1 MGGGKPAARQGDM
14 TRKGLDIVQGSA
26 GVLIG
31 APTGVACS
39 VCPGGITY
47 ANPVNP
53 VLGAKVLPGETDLAL
68 PCPLPFILFRAYSS
82 YRTRT
87 PAPVGVFG
95 PGWKAP
101 FDIRLQ
107 IRDEG
112 LILNDSG
119 GRSIH
124 FEPLFPGEISY
135 SRSESLWLARGG
147 VAAQHSSQPLSALW
161 QVLPEDVRLSPHV
174 YLATNSLQGPWWIL
188 SWPEPPAYR
197 VLTVVVDGF
206 GRSLTFHRAAEGDVA
221 GAVTGVTDG
230 AGRRFHMAL
239 STQAQRAEASRKQRA
254 SSLSSPASPRSVS
267 SSQVFP
273 DTLPAGTEYGADNGI
288 RLEAV
293 WLTHDPAYPDEQP
306 TAPLARYTYTAG
318 GELRAVYDRSGMQ
331 VRGFTYDAEHAGR
344 MVAHHYAGRPESC
357 YRYDDTGRVTEQVNP
372 EGLDYRFEYGESR
385 VIITDSLNRR
395 EVLYTE
401 GEGGL
406 KRVVKKEHADGS
418 ITRSEYDEAG
428 RLKAQTDAAGN
439 DSGGR
444 SIHFEPLF
452 PGEISYSRSES
463 LWLARG
469 GVAAQHSSQPLSALW
484 QVLPEDVR
492 LSPHVYLATNSLQ
505 GPWWILSWPEPPAY
519 RVLTVVVDGFGRSLT
534 FHRAAEGDV
543 AGAVTGVTD
552 GAGRRFHMA
561 LSTQAQRA
569 EASRKQRASSLS
581 SPASPRSVSS
591 SQVFPDTLPA
601 GTEYGADNGIRLEAV
616 WLTHDPAYPDEQPTA
631 PLARYTYTAGGELR
645 AVYDRSGTQVRGFT
659 YDAEH
664 AGRMVAHHYA
674 GRPESRYRYDDTGRV
689 TEQVNPEGLDYRFEY
704 GESRVIITDSLNRRE
719 VLYTEGEGGL
729 KRVVKKEH
737 ADGSITRSEYDEA
750 GRLKAQ
756 TDAAGRRTEYRLHMA
771 SGKLTSVVLPDG
783 RTVRY
788 GYNNQLQLTSV
799 TYPDG
804 LRSSRKYDRQGRL
817 AEETSRNGNITRW
830 FYDSSRSGLP
840 CAVEDG
846 TGVRR
851 RITRN
856 RYGQLQAFTD
866 CSGYTTRYEYDRYGQ
881 QIAVHRE
888 EGISTY
894 SSYNPRGQLVSQRD
908 AQGRETRYEYSAAGD
923 LTAIVA
929 PDGSRSEIQY
939 DAWGKAVSTTQGG
952 LTRSMG
958 YDAAGRITVLTN
970 ENGSQSTFRYDPV
983 DRLTEQRGFDGRTQR
998 YQYDLTGKL
1007 TQSEDE
1013 GLITLW
1019 HYDASDRITRRT
1031 VNGEPAEQWQYD
1043 DHGWLTEISHLSE
1056 GHRVAVHYGYD
1067 DKGRL
1072 TGERQTVETP
1082 ETGEMLWEHET
1093 GHAYSEQGLATRQEP
1108 DGLPP
1113 VEWLTYGS
1121 GYLAGMK
1128 LGGTPLVEYTRD
1140 RLHRE
1145 TARSFGGEAY
1155 ELATAWNTSGQLRSR
1170 HLNLPQLDRDYDWND
1185 NGQLIRISGPQ
1196 ESREYRYSD
1205 TGRLTGVHTTA
1216 ANLDIDIPYATDPAG
1231 NRLPDPE
1238 LHPDSTLTAWPDNRI
1253 AEDAHYVYRY
1263 DEYGRLA
1270 EKTDRIPEGVIRM
1283 HDERTHHYHY
1293 DSQHRLV
1300 FYTRIQ
1306 HGEPQVESR
1315 YLYDP
1320 LGRRTGKRVWRRERD
1335 LTGWMS
1341 LSRKPEVTWYGWD
1354 GDRLTTIQTGTT
1366 RIQTVYQPGSFTPLL
1381 RIETENGEQAKARH
1395 RSLAEVL
1402 QEDTGVTLPAELSV
1416 MLGRL
1421 ERELRAGAVSAES
1434 EAWLAQ
1440 CGLTAEQ
1447 MAAQLEAEYIP
1458 ERKLHLYHCDHRGLP
1473 LALISPEGETAWQGE
1488 YDEWGN
1494 LLGETSAQHLQQSL
1508 RLPGQQYDE
1517 ESGLYYNRNRY
1528 YDPLQGR
1535 YITQDPI
1542 GLRGEWNLYKYPL
1555 NPVRFIDSLGLKFH
1569 VNGDPSDFNQAVE
1582 YLKQDSQ
1589 MKETIDFLSSS
1600 EETINIEYIEGTNVR
1615 FNSNNMT
1622 IYWNS
1627 RASLFCSTELNS
1639 KSQSPALGL
1648 GHEFTHAQYCLLDKE
1663 NFMAL
1668 LSRTDKKYENK
1679 EEARVITIIESR
1691 AAKTLGECT
1700 RGAHSG
1706 LPFYRVDGPLQT
1718 MKITGTPE

>member
-1 MGGGKPAARQGDM
+1 MGGKPAARQGDM

-53 VLGAKVLPGETDLAL
+53 LLGAKVLPGETDLAL
-68 PCPLPFILFRAYSS
+68 PGPLPFILSRAYSS

-112 LILNDSG
+112 LILNDNG

-147 VAAQHSSQPLSALW
+147 VAEQHSSQPLSALW

-188 SWPEPPAYR
+188 SWPERVPGADEVLPPEPPAYR
-197 VLTVVVDGF
+197 VLTGVVDGF
-206 GRSLTFHRAAEGDVA
+206 GRTLTFHRAAEGDVA

-230 AGRRFHMAL
+230 AGRCFHL
-239 STQAQRAEASRKQRA
+239 VLTTQAQRAEAFRKQRA
-254 SSLSSPASPRSVS
+254 TSLSSPAGPRSAS
-267 SSQVFP
+267 SSSAFP

-306 TAPLARYTYTAG
+306 TAPLARYTYTA
-318 GELRAVYDRSGMQ
+318 S
-331 VRGFTYDAEHAGR
+331 
-344 MVAHHYAGRPESC
+344 
-357 YRYDDTGRVTEQVNP
+357 
-372 EGLDYRFEYGESR
+372 
-385 VIITDSLNRR
+385 
-395 EVLYTE
+395 
-401 GEGGL
+401 
-406 KRVVKKEHADGS
+406 
-418 ITRSEYDEAG
+418 
-428 RLKAQTDAAGN
+428 
-439 DSGGR
+439 
-444 SIHFEPLF
+444 
-452 PGEISYSRSES
+452 
-463 LWLARG
+463 
-469 GVAAQHSSQPLSALW
+469 
-484 QVLPEDVR
+484 
-492 LSPHVYLATNSLQ
+492 
-505 GPWWILSWPEPPAY
+505 
-519 RVLTVVVDGFGRSLT
+519 
-534 FHRAAEGDV
+534 
-543 AGAVTGVTD
+543 
-552 GAGRRFHMA
+552 
-561 LSTQAQRA
+561 
-569 EASRKQRASSLS
+569 
-581 SPASPRSVSS
+581 
-591 SQVFPDTLPA
+591 
-601 GTEYGADNGIRLEAV
+601 
-616 WLTHDPAYPDEQPTA
+616 
-631 PLARYTYTAGGELR
+631 GELR

-704 GESRVIITDSLNRRE
+704 GQDRVTITDSLNRRE

-756 TDAAGRRTEYRLHMA
+756 TDAAGRRTEYSLHMA
-771 SGKLTSVVLPDG
+771 SGAVTAVTGPDG

-788 GYNNQLQLTSV
+788 GYNSQRQVTSV

-804 LRSSRKYDRQGRL
+804 LRSSREYDEKGRL
-817 AEETSRNGNITRW
+817 AAETSRSGETTSYS
-830 FYDSSRSGLP
+830 YDDPASELP
-840 CAVEDG
+840 
-846 TGVRR
+846 TG
-851 RITRN
+851 IQDATGSTKQMAWS
-856 RYGQLQAFTD
+856 RYGQLLAFTD

-894 SSYNPRGQLVSQRD
+894 SSYNPRGQLVSQKD

-923 LTAIVA
+923 LTATVS
-929 PDGSRSEIQY
+929 PDGKRSTIAY
-939 DAWGKAVSTTQGG
+939 DKRGRPVSVTEGG

-998 YQYDLTGKL
+998 YHYDLTRKL

-1019 HYDASDRITRRT
+1019 HYDASDRITHRT
-1031 VNGEPAEQWQYD
+1031 VNGDPAEQWQYD
-1043 DHGWLTEISHLSE
+1043 EHGWLTTLSHTSE
-1056 GHRVAVHYGYD
+1056 GHRVSVHYGYD

-1072 TGERQTVETP
+1072 TGERQTVENP
-1082 ETGEMLWEHET
+1082 ETGELLWQHET
-1093 GHAYSEQGLATRQEP
+1093 KHAYNEQGLANRVTP
-1108 DGLPP
+1108 DSLPP

-1145 TARSFGGEAY
+1145 TVRSFGSRAGSNAAY
-1155 ELATAWNTSGQLRSR
+1155 ELTSTYTPAGQLQSQ
-1170 HLNLPQLDRDYDWND
+1170 HLNSLVYDRDYGWND
-1185 NGQLIRISGPQ
+1185 NGDLVRISGPRQ
-1196 ESREYRYSD
+1196 TREYGYSA
-1205 TGRLTGVHTTA
+1205 TGRLESVRTLAPG
-1216 ANLDIDIPYATDPAG
+1216 LDIRIPYATDPAG

-1253 AEDAHYVYRY
+1253 AEDAHYVYHY
-1263 DEYGRLA
+1263 DEYGRLT
-1270 EKTDRIPEGVIRM
+1270 EKTDRIPTGVIRTD
-1283 HDERTHHYHY
+1283 DERTHHYHY

-1300 FYTRIQ
+1300 FHTRIQ
-1306 HGEPQVESR
+1306 HGEPLVESR

-1320 LGRRTGKRVWRRERD
+1320 LGRRMAKRVWRRERD

-1341 LSRKPEVTWYGWD
+1341 LSRKPEETWYGWD
-1354 GDRLTTIQTGTT
+1354 GDRLTTVQTDTT
-1366 RIQTVYQPGSFTPLL
+1366 RIQTVYQPGSFAPLI
-1381 RIETENGEQAKARH
+1381 RIETDNGEREKAQC
-1395 RSLAEVL
+1395 RSLAEKIQ
-1402 QEDTGVTLPAELSV
+1402 QEGSEDGHGVVFPAELV
-1416 MLGRL
+1416 GLLDRL
-1421 ERELRAGAVSAES
+1421 EGEIRANCVSSES
-1434 EAWLAQ
+1434 RQWLAQ
-1440 CGLTAEQ
+1440 CGLTVERL
-1447 MAAQLEAEYIP
+1447 AAQIEPVYLP
-1458 ERKLHLYHCDHRGLP
+1458 ERKIHLYHCDHRGLP
-1473 LALISPEGETAWQGE
+1473 LALISEDGNTAWSAE

-1494 LLGETSAQHLQQSL
+1494 Q
-1508 RLPGQQYDE
+1508 
-1517 ESGLYYNRNRY
+1517 
-1528 YDPLQGR
+1528 
-1535 YITQDPI
+1535 
-1542 GLRGEWNLYKYPL
+1542 
-1555 NPVRFIDSLGLKFH
+1555 
-1569 VNGDPSDFNQAVE
+1569 
-1582 YLKQDSQ
+1582 
-1589 MKETIDFLSSS
+1589 
-1600 EETINIEYIEGTNVR
+1600 
-1615 FNSNNMT
+1615 
-1622 IYWNS
+1622 
-1627 RASLFCSTELNS
+1627 
-1639 KSQSPALGL
+1639 
-1648 GHEFTHAQYCLLDKE
+1648 
-1663 NFMAL
+1663 
-1668 LSRTDKKYENK
+1668 
-1679 EEARVITIIESR
+1679 
-1691 AAKTLGECT
+1691 
-1700 RGAHSG
+1700 
-1706 LPFYRVDGPLQT
+1706 
-1718 MKITGTPE
+1718 

>member
-1 MGGGKPAARQGDM
+1 MSGKPAARQGDM

-39 VCPGGITY
+39 VCPKKKDSPNYG
-47 ANPVNP
+47 NPVNP
-53 VLGAKVLPGETDLAL
+53 VLGAKVLPGETDIAL
-68 PCPLPFILFRAYSS
+68 PGPLPFILSRAYSS

-188 SWPEPPAYR
+188 SWPERVPGADEVLPPPPPAYR
-197 VLTVVVDGF
+197 VLTRVVDGF
-206 GRSLTFHRAAEGDVA
+206 GRTLAFHRAAKGDVA

-230 AGRRFHMAL
+230 AGRRFHLAL
-239 STQAQRAEASRKQRA
+239 TTQAQRAEAFRKQRA

-273 DTLPAGTEYGADNGI
+273 DTLSAGTEYGVDNGI

-293 WLTHDPAYPDEQP
+293 WLTHDPAYPDE
-306 TAPLARYTYTAG
+306 L
-318 GELRAVYDRSGMQ
+318 
-331 VRGFTYDAEHAGR
+331 
-344 MVAHHYAGRPESC
+344 
-357 YRYDDTGRVTEQVNP
+357 
-372 EGLDYRFEYGESR
+372 
-385 VIITDSLNRR
+385 
-395 EVLYTE
+395 
-401 GEGGL
+401 
-406 KRVVKKEHADGS
+406 
-418 ITRSEYDEAG
+418 
-428 RLKAQTDAAGN
+428 
-439 DSGGR
+439 
-444 SIHFEPLF
+444 
-452 PGEISYSRSES
+452 
-463 LWLARG
+463 
-469 GVAAQHSSQPLSALW
+469 
-484 QVLPEDVR
+484 
-492 LSPHVYLATNSLQ
+492 
-505 GPWWILSWPEPPAY
+505 
-519 RVLTVVVDGFGRSLT
+519 
-534 FHRAAEGDV
+534 
-543 AGAVTGVTD
+543 
-552 GAGRRFHMA
+552 
-561 LSTQAQRA
+561 
-569 EASRKQRASSLS
+569 
-581 SPASPRSVSS
+581 
-591 SQVFPDTLPA
+591 
-601 GTEYGADNGIRLEAV
+601 
-616 WLTHDPAYPDEQPTA
+616 PTA

-689 TEQVNPEGLDYRFEY
+689 TEQVNPERLDYRFEY
-704 GESRVIITDSLNRRE
+704 GQGRVTITDSLNRRE

-771 SGKLTSVVLPDG
+771 SGAVTAVTGPDG

-788 GYNNQLQLTSV
+788 GYNSQRQVTSV

-804 LRSSRKYDRQGRL
+804 LRSSREYDERGRL
-817 AEETSRNGNITRW
+817 TAETSRSGETTRYS
-830 FYDSSRSGLP
+830 YDDPASELP
-840 CAVEDG
+840 
-846 TGVRR
+846 TG
-851 RITRN
+851 IQDATGSTKQMAWS
-856 RYGQLQAFTD
+856 RYGQLLAFTD

-894 SSYNPRGQLVSQRD
+894 SSYNPRGQMVSQKD

-923 LTAIVA
+923 LTATVS
-929 PDGSRSEIQY
+929 PDGKRSTIAY
-939 DAWGKAVSTTQGG
+939 DKRGRPVSVTEGG

-998 YQYDLTGKL
+998 YHYDLTRKL

-1019 HYDASDRITRRT
+1019 HYDASDRITHRT
-1031 VNGEPAEQWQYD
+1031 VNGDPAEQWQYD
-1043 DHGWLTEISHLSE
+1043 GHGWLREISHLSE

-1072 TGERQTVETP
+1072 TGERQTVENP
-1082 ETGEMLWEHET
+1082 ETGELLWQHET
-1093 GHAYSEQGLATRQEP
+1093 KHAYNEQGLANRVTP
-1108 DGLPP
+1108 DSLPP

-1145 TARSFGGEAY
+1145 TVRSFGSRAGSNAAY
-1155 ELATAWNTSGQLRSR
+1155 ELTSTYTPAGQLQSQ
-1170 HLNLPQLDRDYDWND
+1170 HLNSLVYDRDYGWND
-1185 NGQLIRISGPQ
+1185 NGDLVRISGPRQ
-1196 ESREYRYSD
+1196 TREYGYSA
-1205 TGRLTGVHTTA
+1205 TGRLESVRTLA
-1216 ANLDIDIPYATDPAG
+1216 PDLDIRIPYATDPAG

-1253 AEDAHYVYRY
+1253 AEDAHYVYHY
-1263 DEYGRLA
+1263 DEYGRLT
-1270 EKTDRIPEGVIRM
+1270 EKTDRIPTGVIRTD
-1283 HDERTHHYHY
+1283 DERTHHY

-1300 FYTRIQ
+1300 FHTRIQ
-1306 HGEPQVESR
+1306 HGEPLVESR

-1320 LGRRTGKRVWRRERD
+1320 LGRRMAKRVWRRERD

-1341 LSRKPEVTWYGWD
+1341 LSRKPEETWYGWD
-1354 GDRLTTIQTGTT
+1354 GDRLTTVQTQQT

-1402 QEDTGVTLPAELSV
+1402 QEDTGVTLPAELAV

-1440 CGLTAEQ
+1440 CGLTVEQ
-1447 MAAQLEAEYIP
+1447 MESQMEAEYIP
-1458 ERKLHLYHCDHRGLP
+1458 ERRLHLYHCDHRGLP
-1473 LALISPEGETAWQGE
+1473 QALISPEGETAWRGE

-1494 LLGETSAQHLQQSL
+1494 
-1508 RLPGQQYDE
+1508 
-1517 ESGLYYNRNRY
+1517 
-1528 YDPLQGR
+1528 
-1535 YITQDPI
+1535 
-1542 GLRGEWNLYKYPL
+1542 
-1555 NPVRFIDSLGLKFH
+1555 
-1569 VNGDPSDFNQAVE
+1569 
-1582 YLKQDSQ
+1582 
-1589 MKETIDFLSSS
+1589 
-1600 EETINIEYIEGTNVR
+1600 
-1615 FNSNNMT
+1615 
-1622 IYWNS
+1622 
-1627 RASLFCSTELNS
+1627 
-1639 KSQSPALGL
+1639 
-1648 GHEFTHAQYCLLDKE
+1648 
-1663 NFMAL
+1663 
-1668 LSRTDKKYENK
+1668 
-1679 EEARVITIIESR
+1679 
-1691 AAKTLGECT
+1691 
-1700 RGAHSG
+1700 
-1706 LPFYRVDGPLQT
+1706 
-1718 MKITGTPE
+1718 

>member
-1 MGGGKPAARQGDM
+1 MGGKPAARQGDM

-53 VLGAKVLPGETDLAL
+53 LLGAKVLPGETDLAL
-68 PCPLPFILFRAYSS
+68 PGPLPFILSRAYSS

-112 LILNDSG
+112 LILNDNG

-147 VAAQHSSQPLSALW
+147 GAEQHSSQPLSALW

-188 SWPEPPAYR
+188 SWPERVPGADEVLPPEPPAYR
-197 VLTVVVDGF
+197 VLTGVVDGF
-206 GRSLTFHRAAEGDVA
+206 GRTLAFHRAAEGDVA

-230 AGRRFHMAL
+230 AGRRFHL
-239 STQAQRAEASRKQRA
+239 VLTTQAQRAEVFRKQRA
-254 SSLSSPASPRSVS
+254 TSLSSPAGPRSAS
-267 SSQVFP
+267 SSSFSSAFP

-306 TAPLARYTYTAG
+306 TAPLARYTYTA
-318 GELRAVYDRSGMQ
+318 S
-331 VRGFTYDAEHAGR
+331 
-344 MVAHHYAGRPESC
+344 
-357 YRYDDTGRVTEQVNP
+357 
-372 EGLDYRFEYGESR
+372 
-385 VIITDSLNRR
+385 
-395 EVLYTE
+395 
-401 GEGGL
+401 
-406 KRVVKKEHADGS
+406 
-418 ITRSEYDEAG
+418 
-428 RLKAQTDAAGN
+428 
-439 DSGGR
+439 
-444 SIHFEPLF
+444 
-452 PGEISYSRSES
+452 
-463 LWLARG
+463 
-469 GVAAQHSSQPLSALW
+469 
-484 QVLPEDVR
+484 
-492 LSPHVYLATNSLQ
+492 
-505 GPWWILSWPEPPAY
+505 
-519 RVLTVVVDGFGRSLT
+519 
-534 FHRAAEGDV
+534 
-543 AGAVTGVTD
+543 
-552 GAGRRFHMA
+552 
-561 LSTQAQRA
+561 
-569 EASRKQRASSLS
+569 
-581 SPASPRSVSS
+581 
-591 SQVFPDTLPA
+591 
-601 GTEYGADNGIRLEAV
+601 
-616 WLTHDPAYPDEQPTA
+616 
-631 PLARYTYTAGGELR
+631 GELR
-645 AVYDRSGTQVRGFT
+645 AVYDRSGTQVRGFA

-704 GESRVIITDSLNRRE
+704 GQDRVTITDSLNRRE

-756 TDAAGRRTEYRLHMA
+756 TDAAGRRTEYSLHMA
-771 SGKLTSVVLPDG
+771 SGAVTA
-783 RTVRY
+783 
-788 GYNNQLQLTSV
+788 V

-804 LRSSRKYDRQGRL
+804 LRSSREYDEKGRL
-817 AEETSRNGNITRW
+817 AAETSRSGETTSYS
-830 FYDSSRSGLP
+830 YDDPASELP
-840 CAVEDG
+840 TGIEDA
-846 TGVRR
+846 TGS
-851 RITRN
+851 TKQMAWS
-856 RYGQLQAFTD
+856 RYGQLLAFTD

-881 QIAVHRE
+881 RTAVHQE
-888 EGISTY
+888 EGLSIY
-894 SSYNPRGQLVSQRD
+894 SLYDSRGRLTGQRD
-908 AQGRETRYEYSAAGD
+908 AQGRETRLEYSAAGD
-923 LTAIVA
+923 LTVIIA
-929 PDGSRSEIQY
+929 PDGSRSETQY
-939 DAWGKAVSTTQGG
+939 DAWGKAISTTQGG
-952 LTRSMG
+952 LTRSME

-998 YQYDLTGKL
+998 YHYDLTGKL

-1019 HYDASDRITRRT
+1019 HYDASDRITHRT
-1031 VNGEPAEQWQYD
+1031 VNSDPAEQWQYD
-1043 DHGWLTEISHLSE
+1043 EHGWLTTLSHTSE
-1056 GHRVAVHYGYD
+1056 GHRVSVHYGYD

-1072 TGERQTVETP
+1072 TDERQTVENP

-1145 TARSFGGEAY
+1145 TVRSFGSMAGSNAAY
-1155 ELATAWNTSGQLRSR
+1155 ELTSTYTLTGQLQSQ

-1253 AEDAHYVYRY
+1253 AEDAHYVYRH

-1366 RIQTVYQPGSFTPLL
+1366 RIQTVYEPGSFTPLI

-1421 ERELRAGAVSAES
+1421 ERELRQGSVSEES
-1434 EAWLAQ
+1434 QQWLAQ

-1473 LALISPEGETAWQGE
+1473 QALISPEGETAWQGE

-1494 LLGETSAQHLQQSL
+1494 LLGETSAQHLQQPY

-1542 GLRGEWNLYKYPL
+1542 DIKGGWNLYSYAL
-1555 NPVRFIDSLGLKFH
+1555 NPVSWIDPLGLTQCDSEGCNNDILFTGGSGPDNKIL
-1569 VNGDPSDFNQAVE
+1569 NELGPRDGIDGLGSQNMKMYSGLLGGDILKPGILGGLTLGSVTQRPSRTAEEEVQAQIE
-1582 YLKQDSQ
+1582 YLAYKKRCEQKPDSNLSRCAAAIFQ
-1589 MKETIDFLSSS
+1589 KSRKEDCLRMRQEWDDKWWPGKHADEIK
-1600 EETINIEYIEGTNVR
+1600 NVK
-1615 FNSNNMT
+1615 
-1622 IYWNS
+1622 
-1627 RASLFCSTELNS
+1627 ASLKNTLI
-1639 KSQSPALGL
+1639 
-1648 GHEFTHAQYCLLDKE
+1648 DV
-1663 NFMAL
+1663 
-1668 LSRTDKKYENK
+1668 KK
-1679 EEARVITIIESR
+1679 RCMPT
-1691 AAKTLGECT
+1691 
-1700 RGAHSG
+1700 SG
-1706 LPFYRVDGPLQT
+1706 IPR
-1718 MKITGTPE
+1718 

>member
-1 MGGGKPAARQGDM
+1 MSGKPAARQGDM

-53 VLGAKVLPGETDLAL
+53 LLGAKVLPGETDLAL
-68 PCPLPFILFRAYSS
+68 PGPLSFILSRAYSS

-112 LILNDSG
+112 LILNDNV

-124 FEPLFPGEISY
+124 FESLFPGEISY

-147 VAAQHSSQPLSALW
+147 VAEQHSSQPLSALW

-174 YLATNSLQGPWWIL
+174 YLAANSLQGPWWIL
-188 SWPEPPAYR
+188 SWPERVSEADEVLPPEPPVYR
-197 VLTVVVDGF
+197 VLTGVVDGF
-206 GRSLTFHRAAEGDVA
+206 GRTLAFHRAAEGEVA

-230 AGRRFHMAL
+230 AGRRFHLTL
-239 STQAQRAEASRKQRA
+239 STQAQRAEAFRKQRA
-254 SSLSSPASPRSVS
+254 SSLSSPASPRPVS
-267 SSQVFP
+267 SSQAFP

-293 WLTHDPAYPDEQP
+293 WLTHDPAYPDELP
-306 TAPLARYTYTAG
+306 AAPLARYTYTA
-318 GELRAVYDRSGMQ
+318 
-331 VRGFTYDAEHAGR
+331 RG
-344 MVAHHYAGRPESC
+344 
-357 YRYDDTGRVTEQVNP
+357 
-372 EGLDYRFEYGESR
+372 
-385 VIITDSLNRR
+385 
-395 EVLYTE
+395 EVL
-401 GEGGL
+401 
-406 KRVVKKEHADGS
+406 
-418 ITRSEYDEAG
+418 
-428 RLKAQTDAAGN
+428 
-439 DSGGR
+439 
-444 SIHFEPLF
+444 
-452 PGEISYSRSES
+452 
-463 LWLARG
+463 
-469 GVAAQHSSQPLSALW
+469 
-484 QVLPEDVR
+484 
-492 LSPHVYLATNSLQ
+492 
-505 GPWWILSWPEPPAY
+505 
-519 RVLTVVVDGFGRSLT
+519 
-534 FHRAAEGDV
+534 
-543 AGAVTGVTD
+543 
-552 GAGRRFHMA
+552 
-561 LSTQAQRA
+561 
-569 EASRKQRASSLS
+569 
-581 SPASPRSVSS
+581 
-591 SQVFPDTLPA
+591 
-601 GTEYGADNGIRLEAV
+601 
-616 WLTHDPAYPDEQPTA
+616 
-631 PLARYTYTAGGELR
+631 

-664 AGRMVAHHYA
+664 TGRMVAHHYA

-704 GESRVIITDSLNRRE
+704 GQDRVTITDSLNRRE

-729 KRVVKKEH
+729 KRVVKKAH
-737 ADGSITRSEYDEA
+737 ADGSVTRSEYDEA

-771 SGKLTSVVLPDG
+771 SGAVTAVTGPDG

-788 GYNNQLQLTSV
+788 GYNSQRQVTSV

-804 LRSSRKYDRQGRL
+804 LRSSREYDEKGRL
-817 AEETSRNGNITRW
+817 AAETSHSGEATRYS
-830 FYDSSRSGLP
+830 YDDPASELP
-840 CAVEDG
+840 
-846 TGVRR
+846 TG
-851 RITRN
+851 IQDATGSMKQMAWS
-856 RYGQLQAFTD
+856 RYGQLLAFTD

-881 QIAVHRE
+881 RTAVHRE
-888 EGISTY
+888 EGLSIY
-894 SSYNPRGQLVSQRD
+894 SIYDSRGRLTGQKD

-923 LTAIVA
+923 LTAIIA
-929 PDGSRSEIQY
+929 PDGSRSETQY
-939 DAWGKAVSTTQGG
+939 DAWGKAISTTQGG
-952 LTRSMG
+952 LTRSME

-983 DRLTEQRGFDGRTQR
+983 DRLAEQRGFDGRTQR
-998 YQYDLTGKL
+998 YHYDLTGKL

-1019 HYDASDRITRRT
+1019 HYDASDRITHRT
-1031 VNGEPAEQWQYD
+1031 VNGDPAEQWQYD
-1043 DHGWLTEISHLSE
+1043 EHGWLATLSHTSE

-1072 TGERQTVETP
+1072 TGERQTVENP

-1093 GHAYSEQGLATRQEP
+1093 GHAYSEQGLANRQEP
-1108 DGLPP
+1108 DGLPS

-1145 TARSFGGEAY
+1145 TVRSFGNGADSSTAGYEQVTAY
-1155 ELATAWNTSGQLRSR
+1155 TLTGQLRSR
-1170 HLNLPQLDRDYDWND
+1170 HLNLPQLDREYTWND
-1185 NGQLIRISGPQ
+1185 NGQLVRISGPQ
-1196 ESREYRYSD
+1196 ESRAYRYSD

-1238 LHPDSTLTAWPDNRI
+1238 LHPDSTFTAWPDNRI
-1253 AEDAHYVYRY
+1253 AEDAYYVYRY

-1306 HGEPQVESR
+1306 HGEPLVESR

-1341 LSRKPEVTWYGWD
+1341 LSRKPEVTWYGWE
-1354 GDRLTTIQTGTT
+1354 GDRLTTVQTQQS
-1366 RIQTVYQPGSFTPLL
+1366 RIQTVYQPGSFTPLI

-1402 QEDTGVTLPAELSV
+1402 QEDTGVTLPAELAV

-1440 CGLTAEQ
+1440 CGLTAAQ
-1447 MAAQLEAEYIP
+1447 MESQMEAEYIP

-1473 LALISPEGETAWQGE
+1473 QALISPEGETAWRGE

-1494 LLGETSAQHLQQSL
+1494 LLGEENPQHLQQPY

-1517 ESGLYYNRNRY
+1517 ESGLYYNR
-1528 YDPLQGR
+1528 
-1535 YITQDPI
+1535 
-1542 GLRGEWNLYKYPL
+1542 
-1555 NPVRFIDSLGLKFH
+1555 
-1569 VNGDPSDFNQAVE
+1569 
-1582 YLKQDSQ
+1582 
-1589 MKETIDFLSSS
+1589 
-1600 EETINIEYIEGTNVR
+1600 
-1615 FNSNNMT
+1615 
-1622 IYWNS
+1622 
-1627 RASLFCSTELNS
+1627 
-1639 KSQSPALGL
+1639 
-1648 GHEFTHAQYCLLDKE
+1648 
-1663 NFMAL
+1663 
-1668 LSRTDKKYENK
+1668 
-1679 EEARVITIIESR
+1679 
-1691 AAKTLGECT
+1691 
-1700 RGAHSG
+1700 
-1706 LPFYRVDGPLQT
+1706 
-1718 MKITGTPE
+1718 

>member
-1 MGGGKPAARQGDM
+1 MGGKPAARQGDM

-53 VLGAKVLPGETDLAL
+53 LLGAKVLPGETDLAL
-68 PCPLPFILFRAYSS
+68 PGPLPFILSRAYSS

-112 LILNDSG
+112 LILNDNG

-147 VAAQHSSQPLSALW
+147 VAEQHSSQPLSALW

-188 SWPEPPAYR
+188 SWPERVPGADEVLPPEPPAYR
-197 VLTVVVDGF
+197 VLTGVVDGF
-206 GRSLTFHRAAEGDVA
+206 GRTLTFHRAAEGDVA

-230 AGRRFHMAL
+230 AGRCFHL
-239 STQAQRAEASRKQRA
+239 VLTTQAQRAEAFRKQRA
-254 SSLSSPASPRSVS
+254 TSLSSPAGPRSAS
-267 SSQVFP
+267 SSSAFP

-306 TAPLARYTYTAG
+306 TAPLARYTYTA
-318 GELRAVYDRSGMQ
+318 S
-331 VRGFTYDAEHAGR
+331 
-344 MVAHHYAGRPESC
+344 
-357 YRYDDTGRVTEQVNP
+357 
-372 EGLDYRFEYGESR
+372 
-385 VIITDSLNRR
+385 
-395 EVLYTE
+395 
-401 GEGGL
+401 
-406 KRVVKKEHADGS
+406 
-418 ITRSEYDEAG
+418 
-428 RLKAQTDAAGN
+428 
-439 DSGGR
+439 
-444 SIHFEPLF
+444 
-452 PGEISYSRSES
+452 
-463 LWLARG
+463 
-469 GVAAQHSSQPLSALW
+469 
-484 QVLPEDVR
+484 
-492 LSPHVYLATNSLQ
+492 
-505 GPWWILSWPEPPAY
+505 
-519 RVLTVVVDGFGRSLT
+519 
-534 FHRAAEGDV
+534 
-543 AGAVTGVTD
+543 
-552 GAGRRFHMA
+552 
-561 LSTQAQRA
+561 
-569 EASRKQRASSLS
+569 
-581 SPASPRSVSS
+581 
-591 SQVFPDTLPA
+591 
-601 GTEYGADNGIRLEAV
+601 
-616 WLTHDPAYPDEQPTA
+616 
-631 PLARYTYTAGGELR
+631 GELR

-704 GESRVIITDSLNRRE
+704 GQDRVTITDSLNRRE

-756 TDAAGRRTEYRLHMA
+756 TDAAGRRTEYSLHMA
-771 SGKLTSVVLPDG
+771 SGAVTAVTGPDG

-788 GYNNQLQLTSV
+788 GYNSQRQVTSV

-804 LRSSRKYDRQGRL
+804 LRSSREYDEKGRL
-817 AEETSRNGNITRW
+817 AAETSRSGETTSYS
-830 FYDSSRSGLP
+830 YDDPASELP
-840 CAVEDG
+840 
-846 TGVRR
+846 TG
-851 RITRN
+851 IQDATGSTKQMAWS
-856 RYGQLQAFTD
+856 RYGQLLAFTD

-894 SSYNPRGQLVSQRD
+894 SSYNPRGQLVSQKD

-923 LTAIVA
+923 LTATVS
-929 PDGSRSEIQY
+929 PDGKRSTIAY
-939 DAWGKAVSTTQGG
+939 DKRGRPVSVTEGG

-998 YQYDLTGKL
+998 YHYDLTRKL

-1019 HYDASDRITRRT
+1019 HYDASDRITHRT
-1031 VNGEPAEQWQYD
+1031 VNGDPAEQWQYD
-1043 DHGWLTEISHLSE
+1043 EHGWLTTLSHTSE
-1056 GHRVAVHYGYD
+1056 GHRVSVHYGYD

-1072 TGERQTVETP
+1072 TGERQTVENP
-1082 ETGEMLWEHET
+1082 ETGELLWQHET
-1093 GHAYSEQGLATRQEP
+1093 KHAYNEQGLANRVTP
-1108 DGLPP
+1108 DSLPP

-1145 TARSFGGEAY
+1145 TVRSFGSRAGSNAAY
-1155 ELATAWNTSGQLRSR
+1155 ELTSTYPPAGQLQSQ
-1170 HLNLPQLDRDYDWND
+1170 HLNSLVYDRDYGWND
-1185 NGQLIRISGPQ
+1185 NGDLVRISGPRQ
-1196 ESREYRYSD
+1196 TREYGYSA
-1205 TGRLTGVHTTA
+1205 TGRLESVRTLAPG
-1216 ANLDIDIPYATDPAG
+1216 LDIRIPYATDPAG

-1253 AEDAHYVYRY
+1253 AEDAHYVYHY
-1263 DEYGRLA
+1263 DEYGRLT
-1270 EKTDRIPEGVIRM
+1270 EKTDRIPTGVIRTD
-1283 HDERTHHYHY
+1283 DERTHHYHY

-1300 FYTRIQ
+1300 FHTRIQ
-1306 HGEPQVESR
+1306 HGEPLVESR

-1320 LGRRTGKRVWRRERD
+1320 LGRRMAKRVWRRERD

-1341 LSRKPEVTWYGWD
+1341 LSRKPEETWYGWD
-1354 GDRLTTIQTGTT
+1354 GDRLTTVQTDTT
-1366 RIQTVYQPGSFTPLL
+1366 RIQTVYQPGSFAPLI
-1381 RIETENGEQAKARH
+1381 RIETDNGEREKAQC
-1395 RSLAEVL
+1395 RSLAEKIQ
-1402 QEDTGVTLPAELSV
+1402 QEGSEDGHGVVFPAELV
-1416 MLGRL
+1416 GLLDRL
-1421 ERELRAGAVSAES
+1421 EGEIRANCVSSES
-1434 EAWLAQ
+1434 RQWLAQ
-1440 CGLTAEQ
+1440 CGLTVERL
-1447 MAAQLEAEYIP
+1447 AAQIEPVYLP
-1458 ERKLHLYHCDHRGLP
+1458 ERKIHLYHCDHRGLP
-1473 LALISPEGETAWQGE
+1473 LALISEDGNTAWSAE

-1494 LLGETSAQHLQQSL
+1494 QLNEENPHHLHQPY
-1508 RLPGQQYDE
+1508 RLPGQQYDK
-1517 ESGLYYNRNRY
+1517 ESGLYYNRHRY

-1535 YITQDPI
+1535 YITPDPI
-1542 GLRGEWNLYKYPL
+1542 GLRGGWNMYQYPL
-1555 NPVRFIDSLGLKFH
+1555 NPIQVIDPMGL
-1569 VNGDPSDFNQAVE
+1569 DA
-1582 YLKQDSQ
+1582 
-1589 MKETIDFLSSS
+1589 
-1600 EETINIEYIEGTNVR
+1600 IE
-1615 FNSNNMT
+1615 NMT
-1622 IYWNS
+1622 SGGLIYAVSGVPGLIAANS
-1627 RASLFCSTELNS
+1627 ITNS
-1639 KSQSPALGL
+1639 AYQFGYDMDAIVG
-1648 GHEFTHAQYCLLDKE
+1648 
-1663 NFMAL
+1663 
-1668 LSRTDKKYENK
+1668 
-1679 EEARVITIIESR
+1679 
-1691 AAKTLGECT
+1691 
-1700 RGAHSG
+1700 GAHNGAADAMRHCYLMCRMTKTFGSTIADVIGKNHEAAGDRQGQPAKERIMDLKNNTVGIACGDFSAKCSDACIEKYNTGQLFG
-1706 LPFYRVDGPLQT
+1706 LDGIKADNPIKAKQ
-1718 MKITGTPE
+1718 GSSDASNY

>member
-1 MGGGKPAARQGDM
+1 MSGKPAARQGDM

-39 VCPGGITY
+39 VCPNSPVEEQKG
-47 ANPVNP
+47 NPVNP
-53 VLGAKVLPGETDLAL
+53 LLGAKVLPGETDLAL
-68 PCPLPFILFRAYSS
+68 PGPLSFILSRAYSS

-107 IRDEG
+107 VHERE

-135 SRSESLWLARGG
+135 SRSESFWLARGG
-147 VAAQHSSQPLSALW
+147 VAEQHSSQPLSALW

-174 YLATNSLQGPWWIL
+174 YLATNSLQGSWWIL
-188 SWPEPPAYR
+188 NWPERVPEADEVLPPEPPVYR
-197 VLTVVVDGF
+197 VL
-206 GRSLTFHRAAEGDVA
+206 
-221 GAVTGVTDG
+221 TGVTDG
-230 AGRRFHMAL
+230 AGRRFHLAL
-239 STQAQRAEASRKQRA
+239 TTQAQRAEAFRKQRA
-254 SSLSSPASPRSVS
+254 SSLSSPASPRPVS
-267 SSQVFP
+267 SSPAFP
-273 DTLPAGTEYGADNGI
+273 DTLPAGTGYGTDNGI

-293 WLTHDPAYPDEQP
+293 WLTHDPAYPDELP
-306 TAPLARYTYTAG
+306 AAPLARYTYTAR
-318 GELRAVYDRSGMQ
+318 GEL
-331 VRGFTYDAEHAGR
+331 
-344 MVAHHYAGRPESC
+344 
-357 YRYDDTGRVTEQVNP
+357 
-372 EGLDYRFEYGESR
+372 L
-385 VIITDSLNRR
+385 
-395 EVLYTE
+395 
-401 GEGGL
+401 
-406 KRVVKKEHADGS
+406 
-418 ITRSEYDEAG
+418 
-428 RLKAQTDAAGN
+428 
-439 DSGGR
+439 
-444 SIHFEPLF
+444 
-452 PGEISYSRSES
+452 
-463 LWLARG
+463 
-469 GVAAQHSSQPLSALW
+469 
-484 QVLPEDVR
+484 
-492 LSPHVYLATNSLQ
+492 
-505 GPWWILSWPEPPAY
+505 
-519 RVLTVVVDGFGRSLT
+519 
-534 FHRAAEGDV
+534 
-543 AGAVTGVTD
+543 
-552 GAGRRFHMA
+552 
-561 LSTQAQRA
+561 
-569 EASRKQRASSLS
+569 
-581 SPASPRSVSS
+581 
-591 SQVFPDTLPA
+591 
-601 GTEYGADNGIRLEAV
+601 
-616 WLTHDPAYPDEQPTA
+616 
-631 PLARYTYTAGGELR
+631 

-664 AGRMVAHHYA
+664 TGRMVAHHYA

-689 TEQVNPEGLDYRFEY
+689 TEQVNPEGLGYRFEY
-704 GESRVIITDSLNRRE
+704 GQDRVTITDSLNRRE

-729 KRVVKKEH
+729 KRVVKKAH

-771 SGKLTSVVLPDG
+771 SGKLTSVILPDG

-788 GYNNQLQLTSV
+788 GYNSQRQVTSV

-804 LRSSRKYDRQGRL
+804 LRSSWEYDEKGRL
-817 AEETSRNGNITRW
+817 TAETSRNSETMRYS
-830 FYDSSRSGLP
+830 YDDPASELP
-840 CAVEDG
+840 AGIQDA
-846 TGVRR
+846 TGS
-851 RITRN
+851 TKQMAWS
-856 RYGQLQAFTD
+856 RYGQLLAFTD

-888 EGISTY
+888 EGLSIY
-894 SSYNPRGQLVSQRD
+894 SIYDSRGRLTGQRD
-908 AQGRETRYEYSAAGD
+908 AQGRETRLEYSAAGD
-923 LTAIVA
+923 LTAITA
-929 PDGSRSEIQY
+929 PDGSRSETQY

-952 LTRSMG
+952 LTRSME

-998 YQYDLTGKL
+998 YRYSATGQL
-1007 TQSEDE
+1007 IRSEDE
-1013 GLITLW
+1013 GLVTQW
-1019 HYDASDRITRRT
+1019 YYDEADRITHRT

-1072 TGERQTVETP
+1072 TGERQTVENP

-1128 LGGTPLVEYTRD
+1128 LGGTPLVEYSRD

-1145 TARSFGGEAY
+1145 TARSFGGAGSTAGY
-1155 ELATAWNTSGQLRSR
+1155 EQATAYTLTGQLRSR
-1170 HLNLPQLDRDYDWND
+1170 HLNLPQLDREYTWND
-1185 NGQLIRISGPQ
+1185 NGQLVRISGPQ

-1238 LHPDSTLTAWPDNRI
+1238 LHPDSTFTAWPDNRI

-1306 HGEPQVESR
+1306 HGEPLVESR

-1341 LSRKPEVTWYGWD
+1341 LSRKPEETWYGWD
-1354 GDRLTTIQTGTT
+1354 GDRLTTIQTDTT
-1366 RIQTVYQPGSFTPLL
+1366 RIQTVYLPGSFTPLI
-1381 RIETENGEQAKARH
+1381 RVETENGEQAKARH

-1402 QEDTGVTLPAELSV
+1402 QEDTGVTLPTELAV

-1458 ERKLHLYHCDHRGLP
+1458 VRKLHLYHCDHRGLP
-1473 LALISPEGETAWQGE
+1473 QALISPEGETAWRGE

-1494 LLGETSAQHLQQSL
+1494 LLGEENPEQLQQSL

-1542 GLRGEWNLYKYPL
+1542 GPDGEWNLYQYPL
-1555 NPVRFIDSLGLKFH
+1555 DPISDSDPLGLKTCSCTVTFSA
-1569 VNGDPSDFNQAVE
+1569 VGPRQATNANGALGMPPPNNSVAIDPKVFGLKYNNIYNGPERAATKKEILKNIQNIKIEAPGLSDYSSMYNNGSTTF
-1582 YLKQDSQ
+1582 
-1589 MKETIDFLSSS
+1589 TIGD
-1600 EETINIEYIEGTNVR
+1600 IGDKNIR
-1615 FNSNNMT
+1615 
-1622 IYWNS
+1622 
-1627 RASLFCSTELNS
+1627 NS
-1639 KSQSPALGL
+1639 KITRFDIYRFKTQEGALQFGR
-1648 GHEFTHAQYCLLDKE
+1648 HTVPV
-1663 NFMAL
+1663 
-1668 LSRTDKKYENK
+1668 T
-1679 EEARVITIIESR
+1679 
-1691 AAKTLGECT
+1691 
-1700 RGAHSG
+1700 
-1706 LPFYRVDGPLQT
+1706 
-1718 MKITGTPE
+1718 ITGVPDDWECPK

>member
-1 MGGGKPAARQGDM
+1 MSGKPAARQGDM

-39 VCPGGITY
+39 VCPNSPIEEQKG
-47 ANPVNP
+47 NPVNP
-53 VLGAKVLPGETDLAL
+53 LLGAKVLPGETDLAL
-68 PCPLPFILFRAYSS
+68 PGPLPFILSRAYSS

-107 IRDEG
+107 VHERE

-188 SWPEPPAYR
+188 SWPERVPGADEVLPPPPPAYR
-197 VLTVVVDGF
+197 VLTGVVDGF
-206 GRSLTFHRAAEGDVA
+206 GRTLTFHRAAKGDVA

-230 AGRRFHMAL
+230 AGRRFHLAL
-239 STQAQRAEASRKQRA
+239 TTQAQRAEAFRKQRA
-254 SSLSSPASPRSVS
+254 TSLSSPAGPRSAS
-267 SSQVFP
+267 SSSAFP

-306 TAPLARYTYTAG
+306 TAPLARYTYTA
-318 GELRAVYDRSGMQ
+318 S
-331 VRGFTYDAEHAGR
+331 
-344 MVAHHYAGRPESC
+344 
-357 YRYDDTGRVTEQVNP
+357 
-372 EGLDYRFEYGESR
+372 
-385 VIITDSLNRR
+385 
-395 EVLYTE
+395 
-401 GEGGL
+401 
-406 KRVVKKEHADGS
+406 
-418 ITRSEYDEAG
+418 
-428 RLKAQTDAAGN
+428 
-439 DSGGR
+439 
-444 SIHFEPLF
+444 
-452 PGEISYSRSES
+452 
-463 LWLARG
+463 
-469 GVAAQHSSQPLSALW
+469 
-484 QVLPEDVR
+484 
-492 LSPHVYLATNSLQ
+492 
-505 GPWWILSWPEPPAY
+505 
-519 RVLTVVVDGFGRSLT
+519 
-534 FHRAAEGDV
+534 
-543 AGAVTGVTD
+543 
-552 GAGRRFHMA
+552 
-561 LSTQAQRA
+561 
-569 EASRKQRASSLS
+569 
-581 SPASPRSVSS
+581 
-591 SQVFPDTLPA
+591 
-601 GTEYGADNGIRLEAV
+601 
-616 WLTHDPAYPDEQPTA
+616 
-631 PLARYTYTAGGELR
+631 GELR

-704 GESRVIITDSLNRRE
+704 GQDRVTITDSLNRRE

-771 SGKLTSVVLPDG
+771 SGKLTSVILPDG

-788 GYNNQLQLTSV
+788 GYNSQRQVTSV

-804 LRSSRKYDRQGRL
+804 LRSSREYDEKGRL
-817 AEETSRNGNITRW
+817 TAETSRSGETTRYS
-830 FYDSSRSGLP
+830 YDDPASELP
-840 CAVEDG
+840 
-846 TGVRR
+846 TG
-851 RITRN
+851 IQDATGSTKQMAWS
-856 RYGQLQAFTD
+856 RYGQLLAFTD

-894 SSYNPRGQLVSQRD
+894 SSYNPRGQLVSQKD
-908 AQGRETRYEYSAAGD
+908 AQGREIRYEYSAAGD
-923 LTAIVA
+923 LTATIS
-929 PDGSRSEIQY
+929 PDGKRSTIAY
-939 DAWGKAVSTTQGG
+939 DKRGRPVSVTEGG

-998 YQYDLTGKL
+998 YHYDLTGKL

-1019 HYDASDRITRRT
+1019 HYDASDRITHRT
-1031 VNGEPAEQWQYD
+1031 VNGDPAEQWQYD
-1043 DHGWLTEISHLSE
+1043 EHGWLTTLSHTSE
-1056 GHRVAVHYGYD
+1056 GHRVSVHYGYD

-1072 TGERQTVETP
+1072 TGERQTVENP
-1082 ETGEMLWEHET
+1082 ETGELLWQHET
-1093 GHAYSEQGLATRQEP
+1093 KHAYNEQGLANRVTP
-1108 DGLPP
+1108 DSLPP

-1145 TARSFGGEAY
+1145 TVRSFGSRAGSNAAY
-1155 ELATAWNTSGQLRSR
+1155 ELTSTYTPAGQLQSQ
-1170 HLNLPQLDRDYDWND
+1170 HLNSLVYDRDYGWND
-1185 NGQLIRISGPQ
+1185 NGDLVRISGPRQ
-1196 ESREYRYSD
+1196 TREYGYSA
-1205 TGRLTGVHTTA
+1205 TGRLESVRTLA
-1216 ANLDIDIPYATDPAG
+1216 PDLDIRIPYATDPAG

-1253 AEDAHYVYRY
+1253 AEDAHYVYHY
-1263 DEYGRLA
+1263 DEYGRLT
-1270 EKTDRIPEGVIRM
+1270 EKTDRIPTGVIRTD
-1283 HDERTHHYHY
+1283 DERTHHYHY

-1300 FYTRIQ
+1300 FHTRIQ
-1306 HGEPQVESR
+1306 HGEPLVESR

-1320 LGRRTGKRVWRRERD
+1320 LGRRMAKRVWRRERD

-1341 LSRKPEVTWYGWD
+1341 LSRKPEETWYGWD
-1354 GDRLTTIQTGTT
+1354 GDRLTTVQTDTT
-1366 RIQTVYQPGSFTPLL
+1366 RIQTVYQPGSFAPLI
-1381 RIETENGEQAKARH
+1381 RIETDNGEREKAQC
-1395 RSLAEVL
+1395 RSLAEKIQ
-1402 QEDTGVTLPAELSV
+1402 QEGSEDGHGVVFPAELV
-1416 MLGRL
+1416 GLLDRL
-1421 ERELRAGAVSAES
+1421 EGEIRANCVSSES
-1434 EAWLAQ
+1434 RQWLAQ
-1440 CGLTAEQ
+1440 CGLTVERL
-1447 MAAQLEAEYIP
+1447 AAQIEPVYLP
-1458 ERKLHLYHCDHRGLP
+1458 ERKIHLYHCDHRGLP
-1473 LALISPEGETAWQGE
+1473 LALISEDGNTAWSAE

-1494 LLGETSAQHLQQSL
+1494 QLNEENPHHLHQPY
-1508 RLPGQQYDE
+1508 RLPGQQYDK
-1517 ESGLYYNRNRY
+1517 ESGLYYNRHRY

-1535 YITQDPI
+1535 YITPDPI
-1542 GLRGEWNLYKYPL
+1542 GLRGGWNMYQYPL
-1555 NPVRFIDSLGLKFH
+1555 NPIQVIDPMGL
-1569 VNGDPSDFNQAVE
+1569 DA
-1582 YLKQDSQ
+1582 
-1589 MKETIDFLSSS
+1589 
-1600 EETINIEYIEGTNVR
+1600 IE
-1615 FNSNNMT
+1615 NMT
-1622 IYWNS
+1622 SGGLIYAVSGVPGLIAANS
-1627 RASLFCSTELNS
+1627 ITNS
-1639 KSQSPALGL
+1639 AYQFGYDMDAIVG
-1648 GHEFTHAQYCLLDKE
+1648 
-1663 NFMAL
+1663 
-1668 LSRTDKKYENK
+1668 
-1679 EEARVITIIESR
+1679 
-1691 AAKTLGECT
+1691 
-1700 RGAHSG
+1700 GAHNGAADAMRHCYLMCRMTKTFGSTIADVIGKNHEAAGNRQGQPAKERIMDLKNNTVGIACGDFSAKCSDACIEKYNTGQLFG
-1706 LPFYRVDGPLQT
+1706 LDGIKADNPIKAKQ
-1718 MKITGTPE
+1718 GSSDASNY

>member
-1 MGGGKPAARQGDM
+1 MSGKPAARQGDM
-14 TRKGLDIVQGSA
+14 TQYGGPIVQGSA
-26 GVLIG
+26 GVRIG

-39 VCPGGITY
+39 VCPGGMTSG
-47 ANPVNP
+47 NPVNP
-53 VLGAKVLPGETDLAL
+53 LLGAKVLPGETDLAL
-68 PCPLPFILFRAYSS
+68 PGPLPFILSRTYSS

-101 FDIRLQ
+101 SDIRLQ
-107 IRDEG
+107 LRDDA
-112 LILNDSG
+112 LVLNDNG

-124 FEPLFPGEISY
+124 FEPLLPGEAVY
-135 SRSESLWLARGG
+135 SRSESMWLVRGGKAAQPDGHTLARLWG
-147 VAAQHSSQPLSALW
+147 AL
-161 QVLPEDVRLSPHV
+161 PPDIRLSPHL
-174 YLATNSLQGPWWIL
+174 YLATNSAQGLWWIL
-188 SWPEPPAYR
+188 GWSERVPGAEDVLPAPLPPYR
-197 VLTVVVDGF
+197 VLTGLADRF
-206 GRSLTFHRAAEGDVA
+206 GRTLTYRREAAGDLA
-221 GAVTGVTDG
+221 GEITGVTDG
-230 AGRRFHMAL
+230 AGREFRL
-239 STQAQRAEASRKQRA
+239 VLTTQAQRAEEART
-254 SSLSSPASPRSVS
+254 SSLSSSDSSRPLSASP
-267 SSQVFP
+267 FP
-273 DTLPAGTEYGADNGI
+273 DTLPGTEYGPDRGI
-288 RLEAV
+288 RLSAV
-293 WLTHDPAYPDEQP
+293 WLMHDPAYPESLP
-306 TAPLARYTYTAG
+306 GAPLARYTYTEA
-318 GELRAVYDRSGMQ
+318 GELLAVYDRSNTQ
-331 VRGFTYDAEHAGR
+331 VRAFTYDAQHPGR
-344 MVAHHYAGRPESC
+344 MVAHRYAGRPEMR
-357 YRYDDTGRVTEQVNP
+357 YRYDDTGRVVEQLNP
-372 EGLDYRFEYGESR
+372 AGLSYRYQYEQDR
-385 VIITDSLNRR
+385 ITVTDSLNRR
-395 EVLYTE
+395 EVLHTE
-401 GEGGL
+401 GGAGL
-406 KRVVKKEHADGS
+406 KRVVKKELADGS
-418 ITRSEYDEAG
+418 VTHSGYDAAG
-428 RLKAQTDAAGN
+428 RLT
-439 DSGGR
+439 
-444 SIHFEPLF
+444 
-452 PGEISYSRSES
+452 
-463 LWLARG
+463 
-469 GVAAQHSSQPLSALW
+469 
-484 QVLPEDVR
+484 
-492 LSPHVYLATNSLQ
+492 
-505 GPWWILSWPEPPAY
+505 
-519 RVLTVVVDGFGRSLT
+519 
-534 FHRAAEGDV
+534 
-543 AGAVTGVTD
+543 
-552 GAGRRFHMA
+552 
-561 LSTQAQRA
+561 
-569 EASRKQRASSLS
+569 
-581 SPASPRSVSS
+581 
-591 SQVFPDTLPA
+591 
-601 GTEYGADNGIRLEAV
+601 
-616 WLTHDPAYPDEQPTA
+616 
-631 PLARYTYTAGGELR
+631 
-645 AVYDRSGTQVRGFT
+645 
-659 YDAEH
+659 
-664 AGRMVAHHYA
+664 
-674 GRPESRYRYDDTGRV
+674 
-689 TEQVNPEGLDYRFEY
+689 
-704 GESRVIITDSLNRRE
+704 
-719 VLYTEGEGGL
+719 
-729 KRVVKKEH
+729 
-737 ADGSITRSEYDEA
+737 
-750 GRLKAQ
+750 AQ
-756 TDAAGRRTEYRLHMA
+756 TDAAGRRTEYGLNVV
-771 SGKLTSVVLPDG
+771 SGDITDITTPDG
-783 RTVRY
+783 RETKFYYNDGNQLTAVVSPDGLESRREYDEPGRLVSETSRSGETVRY
-788 GYNNQLQLTSV
+788 
-799 TYPDG
+799 
-804 LRSSRKYDRQGRL
+804 RYDDAHSELPATTTDATGSTRQM
-817 AEETSRNGNITRW
+817 TWS
-830 FYDSSRSGLP
+830 
-840 CAVEDG
+840 
-846 TGVRR
+846 
-851 RITRN
+851 
-856 RYGQLQAFTD
+856 RYGQLLAFTD
-866 CSGYTTRYEYDRYGQ
+866 CSGYQTRYEYDRFGQ
-881 QIAVHRE
+881 MTAVHRE
-888 EGISTY
+888 EGISLY
-894 SSYNPRGQLVSQRD
+894 RHYDNRGRLTSVKD
-908 AQGRETRYEYSAAGD
+908 AQGRETQYEYNAAGD
-923 LTAIVA
+923 LTAVIT
-929 PDGSRSEIQY
+929 PDGNRSETQY

-952 LTRSMG
+952 LTRSME
-958 YDAAGRITVLTN
+958 YDAAGRVISLTN
-970 ENGSQSTFRYDPV
+970 ENGSHSDFSYDAL
-983 DRLTEQRGFDGRTQR
+983 DRLVQQGGFDGRTQR
-998 YQYDLTGKL
+998 YHYDLTGKL

-1019 HYDASDRITRRT
+1019 HYDASDRITHRT
-1031 VNGEPAEQWQYD
+1031 VNGDPAEQWQYD
-1043 DHGWLTEISHLSE
+1043 EHGWLTTLSHTCE
-1056 GHRVAVHYGYD
+1056 GHRVSVHYGYD

-1072 TGERQTVETP
+1072 TGERQTVENP

-1145 TARSFGGEAY
+1145 TARSFGGAGSTAGY
-1155 ELATAWNTSGQLRSR
+1155 EQATAYTLTGQLQSR
-1170 HLNLPQLDRDYDWND
+1170 HLNLPQLDCDYTWND
-1185 NGQLIRISGPQ
+1185 NGQLVRISGPQ
-1196 ESREYRYSD
+1196 ECREYRYSG

-1341 LSRKPEVTWYGWD
+1341 LSRKPEETWYGWD
-1354 GDRLTTIQTGTT
+1354 GDGLTTVQTQQT

-1402 QEDTGVTLPAELSV
+1402 QEDTGVTLPAELAV

-1421 ERELRAGAVSAES
+1421 ERELRQGSVSEES
-1434 EAWLAQ
+1434 QQWLAQ

-1494 LLGETSAQHLQQSL
+1494 LLGEESAQHLQQSL

-1615 FNSNNMT
+1615 FNSNNMA

-1627 RASLFCSTELNS
+1627 RVSLFCSTELNS

-1648 GHEFTHAQYCLLDKE
+1648 GHEFAHAQYYLLDKE

>member
-1 MGGGKPAARQGDM
+1 M
-14 TRKGLDIVQGSA
+14 
-26 GVLIG
+26 
-31 APTGVACS
+31 
-39 VCPGGITY
+39 
-47 ANPVNP
+47 
-53 VLGAKVLPGETDLAL
+53 
-68 PCPLPFILFRAYSS
+68 
-82 YRTRT
+82 
-87 PAPVGVFG
+87 
-95 PGWKAP
+95 
-101 FDIRLQ
+101 
-107 IRDEG
+107 
-112 LILNDSG
+112 
-119 GRSIH
+119 
-124 FEPLFPGEISY
+124 
-135 SRSESLWLARGG
+135 
-147 VAAQHSSQPLSALW
+147 
-161 QVLPEDVRLSPHV
+161 
-174 YLATNSLQGPWWIL
+174 
-188 SWPEPPAYR
+188 
-197 VLTVVVDGF
+197 
-206 GRSLTFHRAAEGDVA
+206 
-221 GAVTGVTDG
+221 
-230 AGRRFHMAL
+230 
-239 STQAQRAEASRKQRA
+239 
-254 SSLSSPASPRSVS
+254 
-267 SSQVFP
+267 
-273 DTLPAGTEYGADNGI
+273 
-288 RLEAV
+288 EAV

-306 TAPLARYTYTAG
+306 TAPLARYTYTA
-318 GELRAVYDRSGMQ
+318 S
-331 VRGFTYDAEHAGR
+331 
-344 MVAHHYAGRPESC
+344 
-357 YRYDDTGRVTEQVNP
+357 
-372 EGLDYRFEYGESR
+372 
-385 VIITDSLNRR
+385 
-395 EVLYTE
+395 
-401 GEGGL
+401 
-406 KRVVKKEHADGS
+406 
-418 ITRSEYDEAG
+418 
-428 RLKAQTDAAGN
+428 
-439 DSGGR
+439 
-444 SIHFEPLF
+444 
-452 PGEISYSRSES
+452 
-463 LWLARG
+463 
-469 GVAAQHSSQPLSALW
+469 
-484 QVLPEDVR
+484 
-492 LSPHVYLATNSLQ
+492 
-505 GPWWILSWPEPPAY
+505 
-519 RVLTVVVDGFGRSLT
+519 
-534 FHRAAEGDV
+534 
-543 AGAVTGVTD
+543 
-552 GAGRRFHMA
+552 
-561 LSTQAQRA
+561 
-569 EASRKQRASSLS
+569 
-581 SPASPRSVSS
+581 
-591 SQVFPDTLPA
+591 
-601 GTEYGADNGIRLEAV
+601 
-616 WLTHDPAYPDEQPTA
+616 
-631 PLARYTYTAGGELR
+631 GELR

-704 GESRVIITDSLNRRE
+704 GQDRVTITDSLNRRE

-756 TDAAGRRTEYRLHMA
+756 TDAAGRRTEYSLHMA
-771 SGKLTSVVLPDG
+771 SGAVTAVTGPDG

-788 GYNNQLQLTSV
+788 GYNSQRQVTSV

-804 LRSSRKYDRQGRL
+804 LRSSREYDEKGRL
-817 AEETSRNGNITRW
+817 AAETSRSGETTSYS
-830 FYDSSRSGLP
+830 YDDPASELP
-840 CAVEDG
+840 TGIEDA
-846 TGVRR
+846 TGS
-851 RITRN
+851 TKQMAWS
-856 RYGQLQAFTD
+856 RYGQLLAFTD

-894 SSYNPRGQLVSQRD
+894 SSYNPRGQLVSQKD
-908 AQGRETRYEYSAAGD
+908 AQGREIRYEYSAAGD
-923 LTAIVA
+923 LTATIS
-929 PDGSRSEIQY
+929 PDGKRSTIEY
-939 DAWGKAVSTTQGG
+939 DKHGRPVSVTEGG

-998 YQYDLTGKL
+998 YHYDLTGKL

-1019 HYDASDRITRRT
+1019 HYDASDRITHRT
-1031 VNGEPAEQWQYD
+1031 VNGDPAEQWQYD
-1043 DHGWLTEISHLSE
+1043 EHGWLTTLSHTSE
-1056 GHRVAVHYGYD
+1056 GHRVSVHYGYD

-1072 TGERQTVETP
+1072 TDERQTVENP

-1145 TARSFGGEAY
+1145 TVRSFGSMAGSNAAY
-1155 ELATAWNTSGQLRSR
+1155 ELTSTYTLTGQLQSQ

-1238 LHPDSTLTAWPDNRI
+1238 LHPDSTFTAWPDNRI
-1253 AEDAHYVYRY
+1253 AEDAHYVYRH

-1354 GDRLTTIQTGTT
+1354 GDRLTTVQTGTT
-1366 RIQTVYQPGSFTPLL
+1366 RIQTVYQPGSFTPLI

-1402 QEDTGVTLPAELSV
+1402 QEDTGVTLPAELAV

-1473 LALISPEGETAWQGE
+1473 QALISPEGETAWQGE

-1494 LLGETSAQHLQQSL
+1494 LLGETSAQHLQQPY

-1517 ESGLYYNRNRY
+1517 ESGLYYNRHRY

-1542 GLRGEWNLYKYPL
+1542 GLEGGLNPYQYPL
-1555 NPVRFIDSLGLKFH
+1555 NPIEHIDPLGLANVTPQMIFGTNYYNTMQGANVGFAPNLSDEEKFKALDDFSSMRG
-1569 VNGDPSDFNQAVE
+1569 VYNPLDDYVKGWALLPPVIAGVVFTGPVASAAALEGGTLTWGEIAIGSLSSCGAVATTDYMSDHKMPDKSELALCALGGSWGAGKTFVE
-1582 YLKQDSQ
+1582 KIALKMGLS
-1589 MKETIDFLSSS
+1589 FLSKGGDFKSGVYAAADTGAEELLGATLGKLPFVPENAFGDYITDMTSS
-1600 EETINIEYIEGTNVR
+1600 EAV
-1615 FNSNNMT
+1615 
-1622 IYWNS
+1622 
-1627 RASLFCSTELNS
+1627 
-1639 KSQSPALGL
+1639 
-1648 GHEFTHAQYCLLDKE
+1648 DK
-1663 NFMAL
+1663 FKGD
-1668 LSRTDKKYENK
+1668 DKKDADK
-1679 EEARVITIIESR
+1679 
-1691 AAKTLGECT
+1691 K
-1700 RGAHSG
+1700 
-1706 LPFYRVDGPLQT
+1706 
-1718 MKITGTPE
+1718 

>member
-1 MGGGKPAARQGDM
+1 M
-14 TRKGLDIVQGSA
+14 
-26 GVLIG
+26 G

-39 VCPGGITY
+39 VCPGGMTSG
-47 ANPVNP
+47 NPVNP
-53 VLGAKVLPGETDLAL
+53 LLGAKVLPGETDLAL
-68 PCPLPFILFRAYSS
+68 PGPLPFILSRTYSS

-101 FDIRLQ
+101 SDIRLQ
-107 IRDEG
+107 LRDDA
-112 LILNDSG
+112 LVLNDNG

-124 FEPLFPGEISY
+124 FEPLLPGEAVY
-135 SRSESLWLARGG
+135 SRSESMWLVRGG
-147 VAAQHSSQPLSALW
+147 KAAQPDGHTLAWLWGAL
-161 QVLPEDVRLSPHV
+161 PPDIRLSPHL
-174 YLATNSLQGPWWIL
+174 YLATNSAQGPWWIL
-188 SWPEPPAYR
+188 GWSERVPGAEDVLPAPLPPYR
-197 VLTVVVDGF
+197 VLTGLADRF
-206 GRSLTFHRAAEGDVA
+206 GRTLTYRREAAGDLA
-221 GAVTGVTDG
+221 GEITGVTDG
-230 AGRRFHMAL
+230 AGREFRL
-239 STQAQRAEASRKQRA
+239 VLTTQAQRAEEART
-254 SSLSSPASPRSVS
+254 SSLSSSDSSRPLSASP
-267 SSQVFP
+267 FP
-273 DTLPAGTEYGADNGI
+273 DTLPGTEYGPDRGI
-288 RLEAV
+288 RLSAV
-293 WLTHDPAYPDEQP
+293 WLMHDPAYPESLP
-306 TAPLARYTYTAG
+306 GAPLARYTYTEA
-318 GELRAVYDRSGMQ
+318 GELLAVYDRSNTQ
-331 VRGFTYDAEHAGR
+331 VRAFTYDAQHPGR
-344 MVAHHYAGRPESC
+344 MVAHRYAGRPEMR
-357 YRYDDTGRVTEQVNP
+357 YRYDDTGRVVEQLNP
-372 EGLDYRFEYGESR
+372 AGLSYRYQYEQDR
-385 VIITDSLNRR
+385 ITVTDSLNRR
-395 EVLYTE
+395 EVLHTE
-401 GEGGL
+401 GGAGL
-406 KRVVKKEHADGS
+406 KRVVKKELADGS
-418 ITRSEYDEAG
+418 VTHSGYDAAG
-428 RLKAQTDAAGN
+428 RLT
-439 DSGGR
+439 
-444 SIHFEPLF
+444 
-452 PGEISYSRSES
+452 
-463 LWLARG
+463 
-469 GVAAQHSSQPLSALW
+469 
-484 QVLPEDVR
+484 
-492 LSPHVYLATNSLQ
+492 
-505 GPWWILSWPEPPAY
+505 
-519 RVLTVVVDGFGRSLT
+519 
-534 FHRAAEGDV
+534 
-543 AGAVTGVTD
+543 
-552 GAGRRFHMA
+552 
-561 LSTQAQRA
+561 
-569 EASRKQRASSLS
+569 
-581 SPASPRSVSS
+581 
-591 SQVFPDTLPA
+591 
-601 GTEYGADNGIRLEAV
+601 
-616 WLTHDPAYPDEQPTA
+616 
-631 PLARYTYTAGGELR
+631 
-645 AVYDRSGTQVRGFT
+645 
-659 YDAEH
+659 
-664 AGRMVAHHYA
+664 
-674 GRPESRYRYDDTGRV
+674 
-689 TEQVNPEGLDYRFEY
+689 
-704 GESRVIITDSLNRRE
+704 
-719 VLYTEGEGGL
+719 
-729 KRVVKKEH
+729 
-737 ADGSITRSEYDEA
+737 
-750 GRLKAQ
+750 AQ
-756 TDAAGRRTEYRLHMA
+756 TDAAGRRTEYGLNVV
-771 SGKLTSVVLPDG
+771 SGDITDITTPDG
-783 RTVRY
+783 RETKFY
-788 GYNNQLQLTSV
+788 YNDGNQLTAVVS
-799 TYPDG
+799 PDG
-804 LRSSRKYDRQGRL
+804 LESRRAYDEPGRL
-817 AEETSRNGNITRW
+817 VSETSRSGDVIRYAYDNPHSELPATTTDATGSTRQMTW
-830 FYDSSRSGLP
+830 S
-840 CAVEDG
+840 
-846 TGVRR
+846 
-851 RITRN
+851 
-856 RYGQLQAFTD
+856 RYGQLLAFTD
-866 CSGYTTRYEYDRYGQ
+866 CSGYQTRYEYDRFGQ
-881 QIAVHRE
+881 MTAVHRE
-888 EGISTY
+888 EGISLY
-894 SSYNPRGQLVSQRD
+894 RRYDNRGRLTSVKD
-908 AQGRETRYEYSAAGD
+908 AQGRETRYEYNAAGD
-923 LTAIVA
+923 LTAVIT
-929 PDGSRSEIQY
+929 PDGNRSETQY

-952 LTRSMG
+952 LTRSME
-958 YDAAGRITVLTN
+958 YDAAGRVISLTN
-970 ENGSQSTFRYDPV
+970 ENGSHSVFSYDAL
-983 DRLTEQRGFDGRTQR
+983 DRLVQQGGFDGRTQR
-998 YQYDLTGKL
+998 YHYDLTGKL

-1013 GLITLW
+1013 GLVTLW
-1019 HYDASDRITRRT
+1019 YYDESDRITHRT

-1043 DHGWLTEISHLSE
+1043 DHGWLTDISHLSE

-1072 TGERQTVETP
+1072 TGERQTVENP
-1082 ETGEMLWEHET
+1082 ETGELLWQHET
-1093 GHAYSEQGLATRQEP
+1093 THAYNEQGLANRVTP

-1145 TARSFGGEAY
+1145 TARSFGGAGSTAGY
-1155 ELATAWNTSGQLRSR
+1155 EQATAYTLTGQLQSR
-1170 HLNLPQLDRDYDWND
+1170 HLNLPQLDCDYTWND
-1185 NGQLIRISGPQ
+1185 NGQLVRISGPQ
-1196 ESREYRYSD
+1196 ECREYRYSG

-1341 LSRKPEVTWYGWD
+1341 LSRKPEETWYGWD
-1354 GDRLTTIQTGTT
+1354 GDRLTTVQTQQT

-1402 QEDTGVTLPAELSV
+1402 QEDTGVTLPAELAV

-1421 ERELRAGAVSAES
+1421 ERELRQGSVSEES
-1434 EAWLAQ
+1434 QQWLAQ

-1494 LLGETSAQHLQQSL
+1494 LLGEESAQHLQQSL

-1615 FNSNNMT
+1615 FNSNNMA

-1648 GHEFTHAQYCLLDKE
+1648 GHEFAHAQYYLLDKE